1 MTLMGKTGQEKLVKA
16 IYQYWPE
23 GVVVLGLGLAA
34 IGLGSIFQP
43 NNSSEIEI
51 IPAQKQEKAQEI
63 VIDIAGAVVKPGVYT
78 LPSNSRLNDLLI
90 ACGGLSEEADRNWVD
105 KNLNR
110 AAALIDGAKIY
121 IPAQSEEMGTV
132 SGAKTGDLPASSA
145 DLVNLNQADSLLLET
160 LPGIG
165 PVTAKKIIDY
175 REVQGGFKSLEEL
188 MAVPGIGKKTFE
200 NLREL
205 ITVY

>member
-1 MTLMGKTGQEKLVKA
+1 MTLMGKSGQENLVKL
-16 IYQYWPE
+16 IYRYWQQ

-34 IGLGSIFQP
+34 VGLGSIFQP

-51 IPAQKQEKAQEI
+51 IPAQEQEKTQEI
-63 VIDIAGAVVKPGVYT
+63 VVDIAGAVVKSGVYT
-78 LPSNSRLNDLLI
+78 LPFDSRLNDLLI
-90 ACGGLSEEADRNWVD
+90 NCGGLSEKADRDWVE

-110 AAALIDGAKIY
+110 AAPLIDGAKIY
-121 IPAQSEEMGTV
+121 IPVQNEETGTV
-132 SGAKTGDLPASSA
+132 SGARTGGLSVSLVDK
-145 DLVNLNQADSLLLET
+145 VNLNQADSLLLET
-160 LPGIG
+160 LPGVG

-175 REVQGGFKSLEEL
+175 REVQGRFASIEEL

-200 NLREL
+200 SLREL